1 MMPVTRGAALAV
13 ALLRSVARQAMIAI
27 VGSGKRRPGI
37 AIALDF
43 NMICPPLDDPNSG
56 ADDAAAADAERSDAA
71 AKVPTGPFTRDNPL
85 TFIVPEPLLLRIER
99 VDRPGAASGDQ
110 PVAFTRAGPNS
121 ALLAVNAYPVQLVDA
136 FFASDAFGEPVIVV
150 GAAWEEDGGV
160 RGELS
165 ALLSESTMQAIQ
177 ETVSPEDESDDDR
190 EPWAVSATLG
200 GSSYED
206 AVAYVDDDD
215 EDDEDDEDD
224 DDADDDDEEDV
235 ENDDA
240 EPHFPLVI
248 GEVQRFPENRKFPH
262 DFELEV
268 DDLMRA
274 ILEGR
279 AMDAAE
285 RRIDNFL
292 GGI

>member
-1 MMPVTRGAALAV
+1 MPGDEPDELPDEE
-13 ALLRSVARQAMIAI
+13 
-27 VGSGKRRPGI
+27 SGKEASEDEAP
-37 AIALDF
+37 
-43 NMICPPLDDPNSG
+43 
-56 ADDAAAADAERSDAA
+56 
-71 AKVPTGPFTRDNPL
+71 VPRGPFTRDNPL

-99 VDRPGAASGDQ
+99 VDRPGAAPGEQ
-110 PVAFTRAGPNS
+110 PVAFTRAGPREV
-121 ALLAVNAYPVQLVDA
+121 LLAVNAYPSQLVDA

-165 ALLSESTMQAIQ
+165 TLLPERTMRAIQ
-177 ETVSPEDESDDDR
+177 ESVSPEDDEEEEKE
-190 EPWAVSATLG
+190 EPWAASASLTG
-200 GSSYED
+200 TSYEE
-206 AVAYVDDDD
+206 VVGS
-215 EDDEDDEDD
+215 DEDDEDD
-224 DDADDDDEEDV
+224 DEDGEADEDDE
-235 ENDDA
+235 DA

-248 GEVQRFPENRKFPH
+248 GAVLRFPENRKFPT

-279 AMDAAE
+279 AMDAGE
-285 RRIDNFL
+285 KRIDNLL

>member
-1 MMPVTRGAALAV
+1 
-13 ALLRSVARQAMIAI
+13 
-27 VGSGKRRPGI
+27 
-37 AIALDF
+37 
-43 NMICPPLDDPNSG
+43 MICPPPEEPGGLPAGEPDDGPDDAPDDDLDDLDEVSAEDASG
-56 ADDAAAADAERSDAA
+56 GAGDEPP
-71 AKVPTGPFTRDNPL
+71 VPRGPFTRDNPL

-99 VDRPGAASGDQ
+99 VDRAGAAPGEQ
-110 PVAFTRAGPNS
+110 PVAFTRAGPREV
-121 ALLAVNAYPVQLVDA
+121 LLAVNAYPTQLVDA

-165 ALLSESTMQAIQ
+165 TLLPERTMRAIQ
-177 ETVSPEDESDDDR
+177 ESVSPEEDDEEDKVEPWAASASLTGTSYEEVVGSDDD
-190 EPWAVSATLG
+190 
-200 GSSYED
+200 
-206 AVAYVDDDD
+206 DDDD
-215 EDDEDDEDD
+215 EDE
-224 DDADDDDEEDV
+224 DEEDGDADP
-235 ENDDA
+235 EDEDA

-248 GEVQRFPENRKFPH
+248 GAVLRFPENRRFPQ

-279 AMDAAE
+279 AMDAGE
-285 RRIDNFL
+285 KRIDNLL

>member
-1 MMPVTRGAALAV
+1 M
-13 ALLRSVARQAMIAI
+13 S
-27 VGSGKRRPGI
+27 
-37 AIALDF
+37 
-43 NMICPPLDDPNSG
+43 CPPPQGPGNVPAEEPDELPDGLAAEQAGDESDDVNVEAPDE
-56 ADDAAAADAERSDAA
+56 AP
-71 AKVPTGPFTRDNPL
+71 VPRGPFTRDNPL

-99 VDRPGAASGDQ
+99 VDRPGAAPGEQ
-110 PVAFTRAGPNS
+110 PVAFTRAGPRDV
-121 ALLAVNAYPVQLVDA
+121 LLAVNAYPTQLVDA

-165 ALLSESTMQAIQ
+165 TLLPERTMRAIQ
-177 ETVSPEDESDDDR
+177 ESVSPEEDEDEDKVEPWAASASLTGTSYEEAVGSDDD
-190 EPWAVSATLG
+190 
-200 GSSYED
+200 
-206 AVAYVDDDD
+206 DDDD
-215 EDDEDDEDD
+215 LDD
-224 DDADDDDEEDV
+224 DDADDEEADDDDEEGEEDT
-235 ENDDA
+235 

-248 GEVQRFPENRKFPH
+248 GAVLRFPENRKFPM

-279 AMDAAE
+279 AMDADE
-285 RRIDNFL
+285 KRIDNLL